1 MELYLNN
8 FQLRDFLEGIVAICR
23 IRAEQKG
30 ILLTYRVL
38 SPLPKLIRA
47 DEKRLRQV
55 LINLLSNAVKFTE
68 NGQVTFKVGY
78 VNSFEDSGWNHELT
92 APTQSSKLIAPNSY
106 KLRFQVEDTGV
117 GITQEHLQEIFLPF
131 RQVGDR
137 YRQIE
142 GTGLGLAISRQL
154 VQLMGSDI
162 NVQSTPGKGS
172 TFWIDLDLAEV
183 DCAADIAS
191 PDHRCVR
198 GFKGGKRKILV
209 VDDREENRLVLTNM
223 LQPLGFEVVEAIDG
237 REGLHKA
244 HQFRPDAILMDLVMP
259 VMDGFEATRQIRMSP
274 SLQQTVIIATSAS
287 AFDMDREQ
295 SREVGC
301 HDFLPKPIH
310 EAELLERLSLH
321 LKLEWI
327 YEESSAERKDSVQ
340 PTLVEGQS
348 PQAPNTQDASPL
360 IAPPAE
366 EIAALLHLAMMGDL
380 KAIAEQA
387 AKLETL
393 DPQLI
398 PFATH
403 LRQLAKGFKARQI
416 REFIK
421 QFQRS
426 E

>member
-1 MELYLNN
+1 
-8 FQLRDFLEGIVAICR
+8 
-23 IRAEQKG
+23 
-30 ILLTYRVL
+30 VL

-68 NGQVTFKVGY
+68 NGQVTFKVGL
-78 VNSFEDSGWNHELT
+78 VTDFVADTNEFFKTDNTEPSATSV
-92 APTQSSKLIAPNSY
+92 APCNV
-106 KLRFQVEDTGV
+106 KLRFQVEDTGM
-117 GITQEHLQEIFLPF
+117 GITREHLQEIFLPF

-137 YRQIE
+137 HRQIE

-154 VQLMGSDI
+154 VQMMGSDI

-172 TFWIDLDLAEV
+172 IFWIDLDLVEV
-183 DCAADIAS
+183 DCTSDIAS
-191 PDHRCVR
+191 PDRRCIR

-209 VDDREENRLVLTNM
+209 VDDREENRLVLINL
-223 LQPLGFEVVEAIDG
+223 LQPLGFEVLEAIDG

-244 HQFRPDAILMDLVMP
+244 RQFQPDAILMDLVMP

-274 SLQQTVIIATSAS
+274 GLQQTVIIATSAS
-287 AFDMDREQ
+287 AFDMDRQQ

-310 EAELLERLSLH
+310 EAELWERLSLH

-327 YEESSAERKDSVQ
+327 YEDEDKGTKRLGDKEISY
-340 PTLVEGQS
+340 PPIS
-348 PQAPNTQDASPL
+348 PSPHPPIL
-360 IAPPAE
+360 LAPPAE
-366 EIAALLHLAMMGDL
+366 EIAALLNLAMMGDL
-380 KAIAEQA
+380 QAIAERA

-403 LRQLAKGFKARQI
+403 LHQLAKGFKARQI

-421 QFQRS
+421 QFQIS